1 MDAEHQQSSWED
13 SRFHGN
19 DDRWMFFNEPKCR
32 VRMEVEILYPASER
46 DKDCNEQPET
56 RPKNQWFGK
65 DANNKQKA

>member
-1 MDAEHQQSSWED
+1 MPTIINVVQKIPAFTVITMNECFS
-13 SRFHGN
+13 
-19 DDRWMFFNEPKCR
+19 NEPKCR
-32 VRMEVEILYPASER
+32 VRIEVEILYPASER